1 MNIFSKQQ
9 LSAKYSNYIFVNTLL
24 ANPAVKTVS
33 KFILYKTWNG
43 QLWNAEVIDDG
54 NAFFHWQGSDKSN
67 GHRDTVI
74 NYVLNGQK
82 WQATISDY
90 VFFHCVDGD
99 QDNGHCDTVIDYLC
113 SNDCVYQAS
122 FAEYFSE

>member
-9 LSAKYSNYIFVNTLL
+9 ISAKYSNYMFVNTLL

-54 NAFFHWQGSDKSN
+54 NAFSIGRVVIKV
-67 GHRDTVI
+67 TVI
-74 NYVLNGQK
+74 
-82 WQATISDY
+82 
-90 VFFHCVDGD
+90 
-99 QDNGHCDTVIDYLC
+99 VIRLLITW
-113 SNDCVYQAS
+113 
-122 FAEYFSE
+122 